1 MITIATPPAPA
12 RPASRDR
19 ELCLTLRPRS
29 GESLDDLFERLADD
43 LQGATL
49 LKLMIFGTL
58 GAGPAA
64 DDAMHRALGEV
75 DWPVSWLE
83 GGSCHGHPVAGLHAF
98 ALTGGEVDRIQ
109 IDGHV
114 VGSVFQ
120 DAGARHCLLGGVV
133 PRRRFPARG
142 DQTRQT
148 LAQLEGNLAQAGFAL
163 GDLVRTWFYLDDI
176 LAWYDEF
183 NRVRTEIY
191 SGIRFRTGSLPAS
204 TGIGARNP
212 RETALLLGARAM
224 QPLDAA
230 APAREIGSPLQ
241 CPAPA
246 YGSSF
251 SRAME
256 IPADDRRLLTISGTA
271 SIAPAGA
278 TLWPGNI
285 HKQVNLTMEIVAAIL
300 QSRGASLAEITR
312 AVAYFKDPTDVHV
325 FTNWCADNGLAEM
338 PVICT
343 HGTVCRHDLLFELE
357 ADAILDAVPAS
368 ERNGTVTR

>member
-1 MITIATPPAPA
+1 MTTIAAPPAPT
-12 RPASRDR
+12 RPAVCDR
-19 ELCLTLRPRS
+19 EFCLTLRPRP
-29 GESLDDLFERLADD
+29 GESLDDLFQRLADE

-49 LKLMIFGTL
+49 LKLMIFGAL
-58 GAGPAA
+58 DAGPAA
-64 DDAMHRALGEV
+64 ADAMHRALGGT

-83 GGSCHGHPVAGLHAF
+83 GGSCHGHPIAGLHAF
-98 ALTGGEVDRIQ
+98 AFTSGDVDRIR

-120 DAGARHCLLGGVV
+120 DASARHCLLGGVV
-133 PRRRFPARG
+133 PRRCYPARA
-142 DQTRQT
+142 DQTRHT
-148 LAQLEGNLAQAGFAL
+148 LAQLEGDLAQAGFAL

-176 LAWYDEF
+176 LSWYNEF
-183 NRVRTEIY
+183 NHVRTEMY
-191 SGIRFRTGSLPAS
+191 AGIQFRTGSLPAS

-212 RETALLLGARAM
+212 RHTALLLGARAL
-224 QPLDAA
+224 QPLAGAVAA
-230 APAREIGSPLQ
+230 QEIGSPLQ

-256 IPADDRRLLTISGTA
+256 IPAVGQRLLTISGTA

-278 TLWPGNI
+278 TLWPDSI
-285 HKQVNLTMEIVAAIL
+285 HRQVNLTMEIVAAIL
-300 QSRGASLAEITR
+300 QSRGASLADVTR

-325 FTNWCADNGLAEM
+325 FTDWCADNGLAEM

-343 HGTVCRHDLLFELE
+343 HGTVCRPDLMFELE
-357 ADAILDAVPAS
+357 ADAVLDDAPA
-368 ERNGTVTR
+368 TV